1 MRTHVGYRLFSAP
14 RVGWHPS
21 ITALACP
28 STLCLTCP
36 VPHPVAFCVWGGQD
50 LVAEN
55 AAEQKELAELKQDGS
70 RTRDRILMRNF
81 IKDDSSDRADAAGT
95 GVEP

>member
-1 MRTHVGYRLFSAP
+1 ML
-14 RVGWHPS
+14 
-21 ITALACP
+21 
-28 STLCLTCP
+28 
-36 VPHPVAFCVWGGQD
+36 HPVAFCLGGSQD

-81 IKDDSSDRADAAGT
+81 IKDDFSDRADAAGT
-95 GVEP
+95 GLSLRDGEPARGTQV

>member
-1 MRTHVGYRLFSAP
+1 M
-14 RVGWHPS
+14 
-21 ITALACP
+21 
-28 STLCLTCP
+28 
-36 VPHPVAFCVWGGQD
+36 GGSQD

-95 GVEP
+95 GLSLRDGEHARGAQV